1 MKDIKVFLK
10 KKKKKEQQY
19 GHERYKHLPED
30 KKKLLSIEKNI
41 KWEKT
46 PYHNYKKLLCLKV
59 IRFESINLVQKANSN
74 KKMENYKSKKI

>member
-30 KKKLLSIEKNI
+30 KKKIAEYRKKYKMRKNALS
-41 KWEKT
+41 
-46 PYHNYKKLLCLKV
+46 
-59 IRFESINLVQKANSN
+59 
-74 KKMENYKSKKI
+74 